1 MTYNAKHAGNCAHCD
16 QPRRSN
22 TDWTGRTALDN
33 PTVAQIVAY
42 HDAATCVQADPIGIN
57 YHSLANWGR

>member
-1 MTYNAKHAGNCAHCD
+1 MSYNAKHAGNCRHCD

-22 TDWTGRTALDN
+22 TDWTGRPAMEA

-42 HDAATCVQADPIGIN
+42 HDAAECVTADPIGIDYN
-57 YHSLANWGR
+57 SLANLGR